1 MSRRVA
7 WTLSLLGLALAIA
20 LLVAYGDQ
28 PISALFYAGDG
39 PWVGF
44 FSRLTVV
51 GSAVV
56 YLVPLGF
63 AALFLLLAARRAAR
77 RLRAARLRLASRL
90 MFVFAAI
97 ALSGLTVDLI
107 KVLVGRTRPY
117 LWRDEGL
124 YHFAPPG
131 WSSLYQSFPSGH
143 SANVFAAALATAMLL
158 PAWRWPLFALAG
170 LLALTRLA
178 VGAHYPSDVVGG
190 AAVAIFVTLA
200 LRRWCA
206 SRGWVFRRP
215 PGAGYRPRGRV
226 QIGGR
231 KRARSASSK
240 R

>member
-7 WTLSLLGLALAIA
+7 WTLSLLGLAVAIA

-28 PISALFYAGDG
+28 PIADLFYAGDG
-39 PWVGF
+39 PWAGF
-44 FSRLTVV
+44 FSRLTMV

-63 AALFLLLAARRAAR
+63 ASLFLLLAARGAAPR
-77 RLRAARLRLASRL
+77 IRAARLRLASRL

-117 LWRDEGL
+117 LWRDGGL

-143 SANVFAAALATAMLL
+143 AANLFAAALAAGMLL
-158 PAWRWPLFALAG
+158 PAWRRPLLALAG

-178 VGAHYPSDVVGG
+178 VGAHYPSDLLGG
-190 AAVAIFVTLA
+190 AAVAIIVTLA

>member
-1 MSRRVA
+1 MRRGVA
-7 WTLSLLGLALAIA
+7 WTLSLLALAVAIA

-28 PISALFYAGDG
+28 PIGDLFYAGDG
-39 PWVGF
+39 PWAGF
-44 FSRLTVV
+44 FSRLTMV

-63 AALFLLLAARRAAR
+63 AALFLLLAARRAAP
-77 RLRAARLRLASRL
+77 RLRTARLRLVSRL

-117 LWRDEGL
+117 LWRDGGL

-143 SANVFAAALATAMLL
+143 AANLVAAALAAGMLL
-158 PAWRWPLFALAG
+158 PAWRRPLLLLAG
-170 LLALTRLA
+170 LLSLTRLA
-178 VGAHYPSDVVGG
+178 VGAHYPSDLLGG
-190 AAVAIFVTLA
+190 AAVAIIVTLA

-206 SRGWVFRRP
+206 ARGWVFRRP
-215 PGAGYRPRGRV
+215 PGEGYRLRGRL

>member
-7 WTLSLLGLALAIA
+7 WTLSLLGLAVAIA

-39 PWVGF
+39 PWAGF
-44 FSRLTVV
+44 FSRLTMV

-63 AALFLLLAARRAAR
+63 GALFLLLAARRAAPR
-77 RLRAARLRLASRL
+77 IRAARLRLASRL

-117 LWRDEGL
+117 LWRDGGL

-131 WSSLYQSFPSGH
+131 WTSLYQSFPSGH
-143 SANVFAAALATAMLL
+143 AANLFAAALAASMLL
-158 PAWRWPLFALAG
+158 PAWRRPLLALAG

-178 VGAHYPSDVVGG
+178 VGAHYPSDLLGG
-190 AAVAIFVTLA
+190 AAVAILVTLA
-200 LRRWCA
+200 LRRWCWA
-206 SRGWVFRRP
+206 RGWVFRRS
-215 PGAGYRPRGRV
+215 PGDGYRPRGV
-226 QIGGR
+226 QSGGR

>member
-7 WTLSLLGLALAIA
+7 WTLSLLGLAVAIA

-39 PWVGF
+39 PWAGF
-44 FSRLTVV
+44 FSRLTMV

-63 AALFLLLAARRAAR
+63 GALFLLLAARRAKPR
-77 RLRAARLRLASRL
+77 IRAARLRLASRL

-107 KVLVGRTRPY
+107 KVVVGRTRPY
-117 LWRDEGL
+117 LWRDGGL

-143 SANVFAAALATAMLL
+143 AANLFAAALAASMLL
-158 PAWRWPLFALAG
+158 PAWRRPLLALAG

-178 VGAHYPSDVVGG
+178 VGAHYPSDLLGG
-190 AAVAIFVTLA
+190 AAVAILVTLA
-200 LRRWCA
+200 LRRWCWA
-206 SRGWVFRRP
+206 RGWVFRRP
-215 PGAGYRPRGRV
+215 PGAGYRLRGRL

>member
-1 MSRRVA
+1 
-7 WTLSLLGLALAIA
+7 
-20 LLVAYGDQ
+20 
-28 PISALFYAGDG
+28 
-39 PWVGF
+39 
-44 FSRLTVV
+44 
-51 GSAVV
+51 
-56 YLVPLGF
+56 
-63 AALFLLLAARRAAR
+63 
-77 RLRAARLRLASRL
+77 
-90 MFVFAAI
+90 
-97 ALSGLTVDLI
+97 
-107 KVLVGRTRPY
+107 
-117 LWRDEGL
+117 
-124 YHFAPPG
+124 
-131 WSSLYQSFPSGH
+131 
-143 SANVFAAALATAMLL
+143 MLL

-170 LLALTRLA
+170 LLALTWLA